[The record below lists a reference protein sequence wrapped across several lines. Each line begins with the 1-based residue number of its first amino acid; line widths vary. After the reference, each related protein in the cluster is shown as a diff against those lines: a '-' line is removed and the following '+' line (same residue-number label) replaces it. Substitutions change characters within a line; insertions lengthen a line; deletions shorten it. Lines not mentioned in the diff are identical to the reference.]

1 MPKAN
6 VPVLKEPVKPKRK
19 SGRKV
24 KVILIL
30 LFVSLL
36 CVLFFRSSLSK
47 VSAITFH
54 GNTYSTESELL
65 KAAGLEVGAPFFA
78 VSSGN
83 VERRLESIPSVEH
96 AVVDKKFPGK
106 IEIRIEEFP
115 LAAYEL
121 TDGGKLSGL
130 LANGTKIPLQNG
142 SMPVDKPILTGWK
155 ENDPNLVKLCKTLSE
170 IPGELTADISEI
182 VPSPTLS
189 YPDRIK
195 MYTRSEFEV
204 ISAISLLPKK
214 AEYLNEILQNQD
226 PGQLK
231 MLDAD
236 SYVPYPPPEGEENG
250 QNDTTH
256 E

>member
-1 MPKAN
+1 M
-6 VPVLKEPVKPKRK
+6 
-19 SGRKV
+19 
-24 KVILIL
+24 
-30 LFVSLL
+30 
-36 CVLFFRSSLSK
+36 
-47 VSAITFH
+47 
-54 GNTYSTESELL
+54 
-65 KAAGLEVGAPFFA
+65 
-78 VSSGN
+78 
-83 VERRLESIPSVEH
+83 
-96 AVVDKKFPGK
+96 
-106 IEIRIEEFP
+106 
-115 LAAYEL
+115 
-121 TDGGKLSGL
+121 
-130 LANGTKIPLQNG
+130 
-142 SMPVDKPILTGWK
+142 TGWK

-236 SYVPYPPPEGEENG
+236 SYVPYPRRKAKRTAKMTLLMSEK
-250 QNDTTH
+250 QC
-256 E
+256 

>member
-6 VPVLKEPVKPKRK
+6 VPALKEPEKPKKK

-24 KVILIL
+24 KVILVL
-30 LFVSLL
+30 LFLSLL

-47 VSAITFH
+47 VSAIAFH

-65 KAAGLEVGAPFFA
+65 EAAGLEVGDPFFA

-83 VERRLESIPSVEH
+83 VQHKLESIPSVEH
-96 AVVDKKFPGK
+96 ADVNKKFPGT
-106 IEIRIEEFP
+106 IEIEIKEFP

-121 TDGGKLSGL
+121 TGDGKLNGL

-155 ENDPNLVKLCKTLSE
+155 EDDPNLVKLCKTLAE
-170 IPGELTADISEI
+170 IPSELTADISEI

-236 SYVPYPPPEGEENG
+236 SYVPYPLPEGEEEG

-256 E
+256 Q